1 MAEPRIIPSPA
12 ELKEQLEAERQGLPF
27 LLFRDDK
34 GSQHIVTL
42 TQDRDSLSVGRHDE
56 CDLCLPWDA
65 RASRLHAMLTRSGG
79 SWTVYDG
86 GLSRNGTFLNNE
98 RVEGHR
104 VLHDGDR
111 LLVGAT
117 AIRFRD
123 TGPKQR
129 TTVMRGEAH
138 AGPHVSAAEKKVL
151 LALCAPYRHD
161 SVFAKP
167 ASNKEIAAQLVLS
180 VDTVKS
186 HLRSLFD
193 KFGLESLSHYEKRVR
208 LVQQAFRLGVVRVSD
223 FDEIGRK

>member
-1 MAEPRIIPSPA
+1 MVEPRTLPSPA
-12 ELKEQLEAERQGLPF
+12 ELKEQLDAERQGRPF

-34 GSQHIVTL
+34 GAQHIVTL
-42 TQDRDSLSVGRHDE
+42 SHDRDSLSVGRHDE
-56 CDLCLPWDA
+56 CDVCLRWDA

-129 TTVMRGEAH
+129 TTVIPGESP
-138 AGPHVSAAEKKVL
+138 AGPHISAAEKKVL
-151 LALCAPYRHD
+151 LALCAPYRHY
-161 SVFAKP
+161 SFAKP

-186 HLRSLFD
+186 HLRSLFE
-193 KFGLESLSHYEKRVR
+193 KFELDNLAHYEKRVR

-223 FDEIGRK
+223 FDEIGHK